1 MLTFFRWLQIQCL
14 WHVLQFCLWCW
25 VMELK
30 RLVIFLVKWH
40 RTRSQWY
47 NANCMS
53 ELLQIRMWPI
63 LKQGLRSK
71 LLRLHKPVES
81 ISQFID
87 FFFKIQRV
95 GYHLMCVESWPCN
108 RHYLYVAAYRIVVK
122 RILNSCAKQNRP
134 LPRLFS
140 IRGRNTIKTICLP
153 FWLFVSFTVAGERHC
168 EDFFSNGPTAEILLD
183 HHIHSGSPEIIST
196 GGSQVEHLKSVK
208 AEQFYDHTLFS
219 TMLLYHGS

>member
-14 WHVLQFCLWCW
+14 WHFLQFCLWCW

-40 RTRSQWY
+40 RTRSRWY

-53 ELLQIRMWPI
+53 ELLQIRTWPI
-63 LKQGLRSK
+63 LKQGQNFWDYINLWSLFRN
-71 LLRLHKPVES
+71 LL
-81 ISQFID
+81 IS
-87 FFFKIQRV
+87 FFFKSKE
-95 GYHLMCVESWPCN
+95 LDTTLCVESWPCN
-108 RHYLYVAAYRIVVK
+108 RHYFYVAAYRILVK

-140 IRGRNTIKTICLP
+140 IRGRNMIKTICLP

-183 HHIHSGSPEIIST
+183 HHIHSGSPEIINT